1 MEDTEQ
7 RAHRDALVH
16 EAGFLQVRGQAHSH
30 QLQHVGVPQLA
41 AEAERQDE
49 TTVLSSLLG
58 SLNTL
63 QTNSIYTQ
71 CFAKK
76 VGWGRGRVFC

>member
-41 AEAERQDE
+41 AEAERRDE
-49 TTVLSSLLG
+49 TTGAFLSSGLPEHTPDKFYLH
-58 SLNTL
+58 TM
-63 QTNSIYTQ
+63 
-71 CFAKK
+71 
-76 VGWGRGRVFC
+76 FC